1 MSGLEQID
9 LIATAMGG
17 ICNLLNPQAI
27 IIGDEQ
33 ARWDQSY
40 LAALDAAINSR
51 LVAKRYRHIDVL
63 PSYRSKDLEA
73 SGGAMNVV
81 SKIFDGKLLFDSEA

>member
-1 MSGLEQID
+1 MEIHRRRQ
-9 LIATAMGG
+9 
-17 ICNLLNPQAI
+17 
-27 IIGDEQ
+27 
-33 ARWDQSY
+33 
-40 LAALDAAINSR
+40 
-51 LVAKRYRHIDVL
+51 RHRHVDVL

>member
-1 MSGLEQID
+1 MNIPEKHR
-9 LIATAMGG
+9 
-17 ICNLLNPQAI
+17 LLFRNTYESLRGRI
-27 IIGDEQ
+27 HSNGCCH
-33 ARWDQSY
+33 
-40 LAALDAAINSR
+40 
-51 LVAKRYRHIDVL
+51 VDVL